1 MYFGL
6 LIYTEDFNGA
16 TTIYEHI
23 FVDVL
28 FKYKSNLMH
37 IWQAVKV
44 QTLAISTHF
53 FVTVPL
59 CVFGDGLPV
68 QLTV

>member
-1 MYFGL
+1 MVKKKAPMYFGL

-28 FKYKSNLMH
+28 FKYKSSVMH
-37 IWQAVKV
+37 I
-44 QTLAISTHF
+44 
-53 FVTVPL
+53 
-59 CVFGDGLPV
+59 
-68 QLTV
+68 